1 MSDDGTTQER
11 LRDAKAALALIRR
24 GELPTAAELAAAP
37 RLDFWSVV
45 TDGRF
50 IGLAGVVTGH
60 PNLHHGDYIRTSNL
74 LWIAED
80 RTAARTV
87 SRFYRLGAPADL
99 LSSAEM

>member
-11 LRDAKAALALIRR
+11 LRDATAALARIRQ

-37 RLDFWSVV
+37 RHEFWSVV

-60 PNLHHGDYIRTSNL
+60 PNLHHGEYIRTSHL
-74 LWIAED
+74 LWVPED
-80 RTAARTV
+80 GTDARTASSREGRTV
-87 SRFYRLGAPADL
+87 GN
-99 LSSAEM
+99 EGV

>member
-1 MSDDGTTQER
+1 MSDDRTTQER
-11 LRDAKAALALIRR
+11 LRDAKAALARIRR

-74 LWIAED
+74 PWIAED
-80 RTAARTV
+80 RQAARTV
-87 SRFYRLGAPADL
+87 TRLYRTRAPPPPLAPA
-99 LSSAEM
+99 